1 MTISEVVDGAVQLS
15 TLASDVANLQD
26 PAMAGSRVADLACKL
41 VPCAAADVV
50 RVTSHGE
57 LRIMASSDAVLSG
70 CTLAVWQRWPHVPLS
85 AAVQG
90 PCRSHNHASGYFPDL
105 LASCGVATE
114 LMFALRVGD
123 TDHGY
128 LRFLFRDSVTSS
140 SDLRRLGAALAAQ
153 AVIALDRAAL
163 QIAVANLQT
172 AIETN
177 RDIGAAVGILMAH
190 HSIDYQDAYLLLRTT
205 SQNDN
210 RKLRD
215 VAAEVLS
222 TREIPARRTGI
233 SRTHR

>member
-26 PAMAGSRVADLACKL
+26 PAATGSRIADLAAKL
-41 VPCAAADVV
+41 IPCAAADII

-57 LRIMASSDAVLSG
+57 LQIMASSDAVLSDR
-70 CTLAVWQRWPHVPLS
+70 TRAVWQRWPHVPMS
-85 AAVQG
+85 VAVQG
-90 PCRSHNHASGYFPDL
+90 QCRSRNHASGYLPDL
-105 LASCGVATE
+105 LADCGVATE
-114 LMFALRVGD
+114 LMLALRVGD

-128 LRFLFRDSVTSS
+128 LRFLFQDSIAWS
-140 SDLRRLGAALAAQ
+140 SDLGRLGAAYAGQAA
-153 AVIALDRAAL
+153 IALDRAAL

-172 AIETN
+172 AIDTN

-190 HSIDYQDAYLLLRTT
+190 HRIDYQDAYLLLRTS

-215 VAAEVLS
+215 VAAGVLT
-222 TREIPARRTGI
+222 TRELPAHRTGVP
-233 SRTHR
+233 RTPL